1 MAMIRFSK
9 LRDYEIALGR
19 LGNKTPEICG
29 RAIHEGAKI
38 IADEVKNN
46 LNSLNSTTDELA
58 MMKAKKGEPTYIT
71 KRAKEGLIES
81 FGVTPMQKDR
91 DGIYNVKLGFDGYNA
106 VKTKKW
112 PKGQPNQLIAR
123 ACESGSSAMIKQP
136 FFRKAVQETR
146 RKAEKRMGEILDEEI
161 KKTGG
166 FN

>member
-1 MAMIRFSK
+1 MATIRFSK
-9 LRDYEIALGR
+9 LRDYEIALGK
-19 LGNKTPEICG
+19 LGDASKDICG
-29 RAIHEGAKI
+29 KAIHEGAKI
-38 IADEVKNN
+38 IADEAKNN
-46 LNSLNSTTDELA
+46 LNALNTTTDEIA
-58 MMKAKKGEPTYIT
+58 MAKAKKGEPTYIT

-136 FFRKAVQETR
+136 FFRKAVQKTR
-146 RKAEKRMGEILDEEI
+146 KKAEKRMGEILDEEI

>member
-9 LRDYEIALGR
+9 LRDYEIKLGQ
-19 LGNKTPEICG
+19 LGDASRDICG
-29 RAIHEGAKI
+29 KAIHEGAKI

-46 LNSLNSTTDELA
+46 LNSLNVTTDVLA
-58 MMKAKKGEPTYIT
+58 MLKAKKGEPTYIT
-71 KRAKEGLIES
+71 QRAKEGLIKS
-81 FGVTPMQKDR
+81 FGVTPMSQDK
-91 DGIYNVKLGFDGYNA
+91 DGIYNVKLGFDGYND

-136 FFRKAVQETR
+136 FFREAVQKTKK
-146 RKAEKRMGEILDEEI
+146 KAESRMAEVLDEKI

-166 FN
+166 F